1 MKNIMGALPLMMI
14 SMAILAKEPVIRLQG
29 IKIKADHEAPQ
40 VMHIIPWQNPEGA
53 ERLYSPVRGAEIE
66 RLKPMDPYS
75 FELES
80 SLHQQWQ
87 ANKKAAIDL
96 VTD

>member
-1 MKNIMGALPLMMI
+1 MKIIMMLLMLFVTI
-14 SMAILAKEPVIRLQG
+14 CVQAKDKTIRLEG

-75 FELES
+75 FELETT
-80 SLHQQWQ
+80 LHEQWQ
-87 ANKKAAIDL
+87 ANKNTAIDL
-96 VTD
+96 AHD

>member
-1 MKNIMGALPLMMI
+1 MKIAITFLMLF
-14 SMAILAKEPVIRLQG
+14 SAVFAQAKDKAIRLEG

-75 FELES
+75 FELETT
-80 SLHQQWQ
+80 LHEQWQ
-87 ANKKAAIDL
+87 ANKNTAIDL
-96 VTD
+96 AHD

>member
-1 MKNIMGALPLMMI
+1 MMKYIAFFAL
-14 SMAILAKEPVIRLQG
+14 MAISTLALAKDSAIRLQG
-29 IKIKADHEAPQ
+29 IKIKADNEAPQ

-75 FELES
+75 FELET
-80 SLHQQWQ
+80 SLHEQWQ
-87 ANKKAAIDL
+87 ANKNTAIDL
-96 VTD
+96 VND

>member
-1 MKNIMGALPLMMI
+1 MKVVITFLMLFT
-14 SMAILAKEPVIRLQG
+14 AAFAQAKDNTIRLEG

-75 FELES
+75 FELETT
-80 SLHQQWQ
+80 LHEQWQ
-87 ANKKAAIDL
+87 ANKNTAIDL
-96 VTD
+96 AHD

>member
-1 MKNIMGALPLMMI
+1 MKIMLIFLMLFT
-14 SMAILAKEPVIRLQG
+14 AVFVQAKDKTIRLEG

-75 FELES
+75 FELETT
-80 SLHQQWQ
+80 LHEQWQ
-87 ANKKAAIDL
+87 ANKNATIDL
-96 VTD
+96 AHD

>member
-1 MKNIMGALPLMMI
+1 MIKMM
-14 SMAILAKEPVIRLQG
+14 MVLLILAVSTLAYAKDSTIRLQG
-29 IKIKADHEAPQ
+29 IKIKADNEAPQ

-75 FELES
+75 FELET
-80 SLHQQWQ
+80 SLHEQWQ
-87 ANKKAAIDL
+87 ANKNVAIDL
-96 VTD
+96 AKD

>member
-1 MKNIMGALPLMMI
+1 MMKYIAFFAL
-14 SMAILAKEPVIRLQG
+14 MAISTLALAKDSAIRLQG
-29 IKIKADHEAPQ
+29 IKIKADNEAPQ

-75 FELES
+75 FELET
-80 SLHQQWQ
+80 SLHEQWQ
-87 ANKKAAIDL
+87 ANKSTAIDL
-96 VTD
+96 VND

>member
-1 MKNIMGALPLMMI
+1 MIKMMRVLL
-14 SMAILAKEPVIRLQG
+14 ILAVSTLAYAKDSTIRLQG
-29 IKIKADHEAPQ
+29 IKIKADNEAPQ

-75 FELES
+75 FELET
-80 SLHQQWQ
+80 SLHEQWQ
-87 ANKKAAIDL
+87 ANKNVAIDL
-96 VTD
+96 AKD

>member
-1 MKNIMGALPLMMI
+1 MIKMM
-14 SMAILAKEPVIRLQG
+14 MVLLILAVSTLAYAKDSTIRLQG
-29 IKIKADHEAPQ
+29 IKIKADNEAPQ

-75 FELES
+75 FELET
-80 SLHQQWQ
+80 SLHEQWQ
-87 ANKKAAIDL
+87 ANKNAAIDL
-96 VTD
+96 AKD

>member
-1 MKNIMGALPLMMI
+1 MKIAITFLMLF
-14 SMAILAKEPVIRLQG
+14 SAVFAQAKDKTIRLEG

-75 FELES
+75 FELETT
-80 SLHQQWQ
+80 LHEQWQ
-87 ANKKAAIDL
+87 ANKNTAIDL
-96 VTD
+96 AHD

>member
-1 MKNIMGALPLMMI
+1 MKIIMMLLMLFATI
-14 SMAILAKEPVIRLQG
+14 CVQAKDKTIRLEG

-75 FELES
+75 FESETT
-80 SLHQQWQ
+80 LHEQWQ
-87 ANKKAAIDL
+87 ANKNTAIDL
-96 VTD
+96 AHD

>member
-1 MKNIMGALPLMMI
+1 MKLILI
-14 SMAILAKEPVIRLQG
+14 SLLISISTLVFAKDPVIRLQG

-75 FELES
+75 FELETT
-80 SLHQQWQ
+80 LHEQWQ
-87 ANKKAAIDL
+87 VNKNAAIDL
-96 VTD
+96 AHD